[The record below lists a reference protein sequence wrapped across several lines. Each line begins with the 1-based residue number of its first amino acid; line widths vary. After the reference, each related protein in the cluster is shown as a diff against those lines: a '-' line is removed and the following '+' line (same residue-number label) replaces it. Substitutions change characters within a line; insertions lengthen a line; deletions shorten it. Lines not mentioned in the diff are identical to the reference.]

1 MQLRRHILIAS
12 LLLPAAVFAA
22 EPQTG
27 TGENDGYRLVWQ
39 DLFDADAL
47 SPERWEIE
55 VNGAGG
61 GNNELQYYTD
71 REENVRLGKDE
82 HGNGCLIL
90 TARREQR
97 QEFHIRQA
105 YNQKPRELHTRQS
118 RGCHKTTQDRQ
129 RPLAGFLDDGQRP
142 RTGGMAQMRRNRH
155 HGIRTFQRIRRR
167 QARTLLQ
174 RRMPLGAGL
183 RQAMPTASSIPT
195 ACRTVS
201 SISTPASGQKNG

>member
-47 SPERWEIE
+47 SPERWAIE

-90 TARREQR
+90 TARRESYKGKSFTSGR
-97 QEFHIRQA
+97 LITKNRVNFTHGKVEAAI
-105 YNQKPRELHTRQS
+105 KLP
-118 RGCHKTTQDRQ
+118 KT
-129 RPLAGFLDDGQRP
+129 A
-142 RTGGMAQMRRNRH
+142 N
-155 HGIRTFQRIRRR
+155 
-167 QARTLLQ
+167 
-174 RRMPLGAGL
+174 GL
-183 RQAMPTASSIPT
+183 W
-195 ACRTVS
+195 
-201 SISTPASGQKNG
+201 PAFWMMGNYHE